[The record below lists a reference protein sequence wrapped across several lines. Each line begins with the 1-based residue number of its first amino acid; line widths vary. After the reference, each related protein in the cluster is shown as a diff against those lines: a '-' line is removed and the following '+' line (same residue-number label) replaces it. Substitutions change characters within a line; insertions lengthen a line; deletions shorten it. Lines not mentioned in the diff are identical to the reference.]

1 MEIIR
6 MIILKYCLSCCSN
19 VFLHSC
25 SSLENLASLACR
37 SLESGA
43 SLSWRIASLTCRS
56 LETAASLS
64 RRSLETSA
72 SLPSLT
78 GKYCFPVLDPI
89 LPILTIKLKLFLPI
103 LEVPILLVLVPLL
116 VLDVSLPL
124 LQTLKKFP
132 FRRHHSPESPHVC
145 QKKISWVR
153 KLQSSERS

>member
-6 MIILKYCLSCCSN
+6 MIILKYCPSCCSN
-19 VFLHSC
+19 VSPHSC

-72 SLPSLT
+72 SLSRRSLESTASLSWTHGQSSQYWRSSWSCSSRFLRFRSCWSSCHCWCWMSRSRSCRPWKNSLSDCTIPS
-78 GKYCFPVLDPI
+78 
-89 LPILTIKLKLFLPI
+89 
-103 LEVPILLVLVPLL
+103 
-116 VLDVSLPL
+116 
-124 LQTLKKFP
+124 
-132 FRRHHSPESPHVC
+132 SPHMSA
-145 QKKISWVR
+145 KR
-153 KLQSSERS
+153 R